1 MGARTSLSPEGLQDS
16 LRSLRR
22 RRLYKV
28 AAGYGVIAWLAVQ
41 IADVLFPV
49 LLMPEWGVRL
59 VLSLALLGLPI
70 ALLFAWLIGGGADG
84 EAAPE
89 TRPGPGHSRARY
101 GLHAVMLVLAV
112 IAGGLLLTDA
122 IPDKRAPG
130 VLSTVAVLPF
140 SDLSRSGDSQY
151 LGDGI
156 AGELLSS
163 LGRLEGLSVAARTSS
178 FAFRG
183 DAFDAR
189 RIGDELNVQAVV
201 QGSLRRAGDELK
213 INVQVIETRDGF
225 NVWSRSYSRQISDI
239 LELQEEIANA
249 IVTALSVEVL
259 GTGAGQLSRRTTDS
273 AEAYRHYLAGRYD
286 FHRRTPASLAR
297 AVSRFEEAL
306 EHDPDFAL
314 AYTGLADAN
323 LLLVSYGNQSPEQGR
338 QQAEAALSRALALDD
353 RLGEAYASLGLLR
366 AHSGERLAAEQAYR
380 HAISLNP
387 EYSMAY
393 MWLGNLLNG
402 EGRLREAIQAFRRA
416 RELDPL
422 HPVIST
428 NLGGALMSI
437 GDYDGGMALFESALE
452 RSPDSDTLLR
462 QMSKWAGHYGQLT
475 DMMRYADAA
484 LAAAPDGPM
493 NLLAQARA
501 WQWLGEAEIAQS
513 WLERA
518 EDRGQDNVMVFYGR
532 ASFYLE
538 AGRPAE
544 LASLAEA
551 ALAASPPA
559 SSGTYADRMR
569 LMWAGIGRV
578 LLHDYDGGANL
589 LERALVSDEA
599 RRSREDLPALTYL
612 AMAYRQSARESEAD
626 RVLAQCRT
634 IIEQAR
640 DEGMDDPRLDIFAA
654 VVDAQSGAP
663 SAALEALTRAV
674 DRGWTRYS
682 LIENHRAFDE
692 LRRTLRFTELM
703 QRLRRQV
710 ALMRREYRPADQAA
724 LPGAVGAPVEAAL
737 DLQSNTI
744 RKSRET
750 G

>member
-1 MGARTSLSPEGLQDS
+1 MGARSSLSPEGLQDS

-22 RRLYKV
+22 RRLYRV
-28 AAGYGVIAWLAVQ
+28 AGGYAFFAWLAVQ
-41 IADVLFPV
+41 VADVLFPV
-49 LLMPEWGVRL
+49 LLLPEWGVRL
-59 VLSLALLGLPI
+59 ILSLALLGFPI
-70 ALLFAWLIGGGADG
+70 ALLFAWLIGGGGGG
-84 EAAPE
+84 ETPHDTCSA
-89 TRPGPGHSRARY
+89 TRQSGGRY
-101 GLHAVMLVLAV
+101 GVHAVMLLLTV
-112 IAGGLLLTDA
+112 IVGGLLLTDA
-122 IPDKRAPG
+122 VPDKSAPR
-130 VLSTVAVLPF
+130 VLSSVAVLPF
-140 SDLSRSGDSQY
+140 SDLSAAGDGQY

-225 NVWSRSYSRQISDI
+225 NVWSRSYSRQIDDI

-249 IVTALSVEVL
+249 IVAALSVEVL
-259 GTGAGQLSRRTTDS
+259 GNGAARLSRRTTDS
-273 AEAYRHYLAGRYD
+273 GEAYRHYLAGRYE
-286 FHRRTPASLAR
+286 FHRRTPAALAR

-306 EHDPDFAL
+306 EHDPEFAL

-323 LLLVSYGNQSPEQGR
+323 LLLVNYGNQSPEQGR
-338 QQAEAALSRALALDD
+338 RQAEAALSRALALDD

-380 HAISLNP
+380 HAISLDP
-387 EYSMAY
+387 DYSMAH
-393 MWLGNLLNG
+393 MWLGNLLHG
-402 EGRLREAIQAFRRA
+402 EGRLREALQAYGRA

-437 GDYDGGMALFESALE
+437 GNYDGGMALFESAID
-452 RSPDSDTLLR
+452 RSPDSDALLR
-462 QMSKWAGHYGQLT
+462 EMSKWAGHYGHLT

-484 LAAAPDGPM
+484 LAVAPDAPM
-493 NLLAQARA
+493 NLLSQARA
-501 WQWLGEAEIAQS
+501 WQWLGEAAIAES
-513 WLERA
+513 WLQRA
-518 EDRGQDNVMVFYGR
+518 EARGQDNVMVFFGR

-544 LASLAEA
+544 LAGLAEA
-551 ALAASPPA
+551 ALAANPPPTP
-559 SSGTYADRMR
+559 GTYADRMR

-589 LERALVSDEA
+589 LERALISDEA

-626 RVLAQCRT
+626 RVLALCRI
-634 IIEQAR
+634 IIENAR
-640 DEGMDDPRLDIFAA
+640 NESIDDPRLDIFTA
-654 VVDAQSGAP
+654 VVEAQSGAGT
-663 SAALEALTRAV
+663 AALEALARAV

-682 LIENHRAFDE
+682 LIENHRAFDD
-692 LRRTLRFTELM
+692 LRRTEQFTDLM
-703 QRLRRQV
+703 QRLRRRV
-710 ALMRREYRPADQAA
+710 AAMRREYRPADQAA
-724 LPGAVGAPVEAAL
+724 LPRAIGAPAEGAL
-737 DLQSNTI
+737 GLQSNTG
-744 RKSRET
+744 RESRET